1 MGTLYIRGRRIWAR
15 YKDGAGAW
23 KSAKTPYLV
32 GSEEKARRWVRHVER
47 GLTAAAEAGE
57 ALGVAPGQPVTVRAY
72 GEKWLKDRAALGLN
86 SAPDDTS
93 RLRLHAFPVIGA
105 LGLNEVRPRHVR
117 GLVLGMRQ
125 AGKLAPRSIRHVY
138 ATLATMFRTA
148 LADELIDSTPCIL
161 ARGILPKKVDKDP
174 AWRAQAIYTR
184 EEVERLISDSQ
195 IPEDRRVLYAL
206 KGVAGLRHGE
216 AAGLRWRHYDTSL
229 APLGGLSLEKT
240 KTDVPRR
247 VPVHPTLA
255 RILAEWKLAGWERT
269 YGRTPTPDDLIVPT
283 RNMRS
288 SGVGVRP

>member
-1 MGTLYIRGRRIWAR
+1 MASLYIRSRRLWAR
-15 YKDGAGAW
+15 YKDGTDAW
-23 KSAKTPYLV
+23 CSAKTPFFV
-32 GSEEKARRWVRHVER
+32 GDEEKAQGWVRLLER
-47 GLTAAAEAGE
+47 RLKAAASAGV

-72 GEKWLKDRAALGLN
+72 GDKWLKDRATLGLN

-93 RLRLHAFPVIGA
+93 RLRLHVFPV
-105 LGLNEVRPRHVR
+105 LGTLRLDEVRPRHVR
-117 GLVLGMRQ
+117 DLVLGMRQ

-148 LADELIDSTPCIL
+148 LADELVDSTPCIL

-247 VPVHPTLA
+247 VPGGV
-255 RILAEWKLAGWERT
+255 EAGRLGAHLW
-269 YGRTPTPDDLIVPT
+269 PDADP
-283 RNMRS
+283 
-288 SGVGVRP
+288 